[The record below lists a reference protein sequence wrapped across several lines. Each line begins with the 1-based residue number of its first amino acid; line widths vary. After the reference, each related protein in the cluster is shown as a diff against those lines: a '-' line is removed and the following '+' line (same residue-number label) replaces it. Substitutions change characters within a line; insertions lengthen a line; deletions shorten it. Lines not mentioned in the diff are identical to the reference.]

1 MQKQQSTFSITIRV
15 VRVSFLLALLAFSNA
30 CALWQSLSS
39 DQKPSVEIAGVQLK
53 NIGMQSAT
61 LQFNMAVKNP
71 YSVALPVVG
80 LDYNLASQGGQAFL
94 SGKAPQ
100 QGSIPA
106 RGNKT
111 LALPVELR
119 YTDVLKTLQG
129 IRLGSVVPYKAQL
142 GLSVQSPVGGAL
154 RLPIQKEGEFPIP
167 AMPEVKV
174 SDVKWENL
182 SLLKADGRVRLN
194 CVNRNQF
201 PLDLSKFQY
210 ALSLGDVE
218 VARSAMNQAVHFG
231 ANGGEGALEIPIS
244 FSPAEFGMA
253 MFKLLNGDEA
263 GYRVKGAFDVKTP
276 FGPMSLPVEKMGRSA
291 MGKKKKE

>member
-1 MQKQQSTFSITIRV
+1 MQKQQSAFSTTIRI
-15 VRVSFLLALLAFSNA
+15 VRVSFLLALLALGNA
-30 CALWQSLSS
+30 CALWQGLSS
-39 DQKPSVEIAGVQLK
+39 DLKPSVEIAGVQLK

-80 LDYNLASQGGQAFL
+80 LDYSLASQGGDAFL

-119 YTDVLKTLQG
+119 YNDVLKTLQG

-174 SDVKWENL
+174 SEVKWENL

-218 VARSAMNQAVHFG
+218 VARSAMNQAVHFN

-244 FSPAEFGMA
+244 FSPSEFGLA

-276 FGPMSLPVEKMGRSA
+276 FGPMSLPVDKMGRSA

>member
-1 MQKQQSTFSITIRV
+1 MQNQQSIFLTTVRIF
-15 VRVSFLLALLAFSNA
+15 RVSFLLALLALGNA
-30 CALWQSLSS
+30 CALWQGLSA

-71 YSVALPVVG
+71 YSLALPVVG
-80 LDYNLASQGGQAFL
+80 LDYSLASQGGQNFL

-119 YTDVLKTLQG
+119 YNDLLKSLQG
-129 IRLGSVVPYKAQL
+129 VRMGSVVPYKAQL
-142 GLSVQSPVGGAL
+142 GLSVKSPVGGSM

-167 AMPEVKV
+167 AIPEVKV

-201 PLDLSKFQY
+201 PLDLSKFNY
-210 ALSLGDVE
+210 AFSLGDVE
-218 VARSAMNQAVHFG
+218 IARSALSQAVRFE

-244 FSPAEFGMA
+244 FSPAEFGLA
-253 MFKLLNGDEA
+253 MFKMLSGDEA
-263 GYRVKGAFDVKTP
+263 GYRLKGAFDVKTP
-276 FGPMSLPVEKMGRSA
+276 FGPMSLPVDKMGRSA

>member
-1 MQKQQSTFSITIRV
+1 MQKQQSSFSTTIRIA
-15 VRVSFLLALLAFSNA
+15 RVSFLLALLALGNA
-30 CALWQSLSS
+30 CALWQGLSS
-39 DQKPSVEIAGVQLK
+39 DLKPSVEIAGVQIK

-80 LDYNLASQGGQAFL
+80 LDYSLASQGGDAFL
-94 SGKAPQ
+94 TGKAPQ
-100 QGSIPA
+100 QGSVPA

-119 YTDVLKTLQG
+119 YNDILKTLQG
-129 IRLGSVVPYKAQL
+129 IQMGAVVPYKAQL

-182 SLLKADGRVRLN
+182 SLLKADGRVRLS

-218 VARSAMNQAVHFG
+218 VARSAMNQAVHFN

-276 FGPMSLPVEKMGRSA
+276 FGPMSLPVDKMGRSA

>member
-1 MQKQQSTFSITIRV
+1 MQKQQSAFSTTIRIA
-15 VRVSFLLALLAFSNA
+15 RVSFLLALLALGNA
-30 CALWQSLSS
+30 CALWQGLSS
-39 DQKPSVEIAGVQLK
+39 DLKPSVEIAGVQIK

-80 LDYNLASQGGQAFL
+80 LDYSLASQGGDAFL
-94 SGKAPQ
+94 TGKAPQ
-100 QGSIPA
+100 QGSVPA

-119 YTDVLKTLQG
+119 YNDILKTLQG
-129 IRLGSVVPYKAQL
+129 IQMGAVVPYKAQL

-182 SLLKADGRVRLN
+182 SLLKADGRVRLS

-218 VARSAMNQAVHFG
+218 VARSAMNQAVHFN

-276 FGPMSLPVEKMGRSA
+276 FGPMSLPVDKMGRSA